1 MKDAHDTKF
10 NKNNPRHRDLNLC
23 DSCAFGRCRRG
34 LGNSICNQ
42 IWCHCEC
49 KSMAKI
55 KEVEF

>member
-1 MKDAHDTKF
+1 MVDRSGIKF
-10 NKNNPRHRDLNLC
+10 DKNNARHRDANLC
-23 DSCAFGRCRRG
+23 DNCAFGSCRFG

-55 KEVEF
+55 KEVQF